1 MTSDPL
7 LRPLEVGAVTRGR
20 AEAEWAAVTGQT
32 LQQRRG
38 RGHCGGRGRVLVPV
52 LEIPGPASTP
62 SSPSAQ
68 KVAVKRL
75 C

>member
-1 MTSDPL
+1 MLTVGNVEYD

-38 RGHCGGRGRVLVPV
+38 RGDRRGRGRVSLPV
-52 LEIPGPASTP
+52 LEIPGP
-62 SSPSAQ
+62 SSSSSSAQ
-68 KVAVKRL
+68 KVAV
-75 C
+75 